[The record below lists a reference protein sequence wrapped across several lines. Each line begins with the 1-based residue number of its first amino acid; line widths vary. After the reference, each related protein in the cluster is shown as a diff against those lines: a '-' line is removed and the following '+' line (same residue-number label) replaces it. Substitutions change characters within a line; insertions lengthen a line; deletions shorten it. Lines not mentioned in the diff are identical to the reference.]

1 MPKTKTTAKLVDQLF
16 VTNIKMLP
24 IVCSS
29 ASTFR
34 GFIYTVT
41 GKHGTIS
48 LFRKSDFL
56 QNVTAFLC
64 AEYVGFLICI

>member
-1 MPKTKTTAKLVDQLF
+1 MPKTKPTAKLVDQLF

-29 ASTFR
+29 ASTY
-34 GFIYTVT
+34 IT

-48 LFRKSDFL
+48 LFRMSDFL
-56 QNVTAFLC
+56 QNVTVFPC
-64 AEYVGFLICI
+64 AEYVGLLICI